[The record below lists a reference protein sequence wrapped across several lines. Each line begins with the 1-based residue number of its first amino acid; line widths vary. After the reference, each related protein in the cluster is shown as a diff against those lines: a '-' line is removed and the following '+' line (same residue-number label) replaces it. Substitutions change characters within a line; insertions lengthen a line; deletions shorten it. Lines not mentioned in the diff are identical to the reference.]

1 MTSPK
6 ERARSSWYDLYTFH
20 MAKRERKRKNHA
32 ADEEPRKLPVSI
44 EALRG
49 VSAVCAFALAIFLAL
64 AGFGIGGMVGEVIFS
79 ALSTLLGVGYMLL
92 PLSLILLAVALMRP
106 FENRFGAVEIVSIFV
121 FLLSALGLIALV
133 LPEQAGIVGNAIVYP
148 MLAAVDTVATVIF
161 LLSFIVI
168 ALIIAFDVHLGAL
181 ALRIRESMR
190 GDISPAPSDEKEVTV
205 SGLEE
210 IDAEEPEDIEPAPQ
224 QPEEEVPDEPAQPRV
239 QVAEMSSGS
248 GDGFPIIAAS
258 GSVYTPPP
266 LSLLGKN
273 KGKPEVGDVKANM
286 NIIKR
291 TLQNFGI
298 QVEMD
303 EVSIGPT
310 VTRYS
315 MKPAEGVRLAKIVA
329 LQSNLELA
337 LAASPVRIEAPI
349 PGKSLVGIEVPNIS
363 RTTLGLA
370 PLFSD
375 PEFAQ
380 STKPLLL
387 GLGRSITGQAHFAD
401 LARMPHMLIAGT
413 TGSGK
418 SVCIHDFVVSL
429 LYRAGPERL
438 RFVMIDP
445 KRVEL
450 TLYNNIPHLLSPV
463 ITDAKKAI
471 FALKW
476 LAKEMDRRYDVL
488 QTEKVRDI
496 ASYHENVVAPAVE
509 KGGEPEKMPEA
520 MPYIVVIIDEL
531 ADIMQ
536 SYPRELEA
544 GIVRLAQMSRAVGI
558 HLILSTQRPSVKVI
572 TGLIKANIPAR
583 VAFQVASQI
592 DSRTILDMSGA
603 EKLLGAGDM
612 LFLSNDNAKPRR
624 IQGPYISETE
634 VKKIVSHI
642 INNNDAGPLD
652 GVDFTESTGAGSGA
666 ASIFDSMA
674 EEDGDEKYAEAKA
687 AVLEAGKASTS
698 YLQRKLGIGYSR
710 AAKLIDMLEERG
722 VIGPGEGSK
731 PREVIGAGNAD
742 DLVREAEALDSERA

>member
-1 MTSPK
+1 
-6 ERARSSWYDLYTFH
+6 
-20 MAKRERKRKNHA
+20 MAKRDREKSKKRKNNDD
-32 ADEEPRKLPVSI
+32 DEESTFPISI

-49 VSAVCAFALAIFLAL
+49 VFAVLAIAVALFLAL
-64 AGFGIGGMVGEVIFS
+64 AAFKVGGAVGSFIYTN
-79 ALSTLLGVGYMLL
+79 LTKLLGVGYMLL
-92 PLSLILLAVALMRP
+92 PFSLLLLAIALMRS
-106 FENRFGAVEIVSIFV
+106 FEKRFGAIEIVSVLV
-121 FLLSALGLIALV
+121 FLFAGLGMIALI
-133 LPEQAGIVGNAIVYP
+133 LPERGGIVGVAIVKP
-148 MLAAVDTVATVIF
+148 LIAAVDTTATVIF
-161 LLSFIVI
+161 LLSFIVA
-168 ALIIAFDVHLGAL
+168 ALIIAFDIHLGAL
-181 ALRIRESMR
+181 VQSIRER
-190 GDISPAPSDEKEVTV
+190 LRARKEAFANELNEPAVAMT
-205 SGLEE
+205 GLPENE
-210 IDAEEPEDIEPAPQ
+210 IDEESAEIYEEPEEMPADMEAPK
-224 QPEEEVPDEPAQPRV
+224 V
-239 QVAEMSSGS
+239 QIAEMNQDTSGS
-248 GDGFPIIAAS
+248 GFPIIAAT
-258 GSVYTPPP
+258 GSVYSPPP

-310 VTRYS
+310 VTRYA

-349 PGKSLVGIEVPNIS
+349 PGKSLVGIEVPNIA

-375 PEFAQ
+375 PGFTQ
-380 STKPLLL
+380 SSKPLLI
-387 GLGRSITGQAHFAD
+387 GLGRSITGAAHFAD
-401 LARMPHMLIAGT
+401 LARMPHVLVAGT

-418 SVCIHDFVVSL
+418 SVCIHDFIVSL
-429 LYRAGPERL
+429 LYRAGPECL
-438 RFVMIDP
+438 RFIMVDP

-450 TLYNNIPHLLSPV
+450 TLYNNIPHLLTPV

-471 FALKW
+471 LALKW
-476 LAKEMDRRYDVL
+476 LAKEMERRYNVL
-488 QTEKVRDI
+488 EAERVRDI
-496 ASYHENVVAPAVE
+496 SSYHENIVVPAIA
-509 KGGEPEKMPEA
+509 KGDTGKPMPEA

-531 ADIMQ
+531 ADIM
-536 SYPRELEA
+536 SAYPRELEA

-592 DSRTILDMSGA
+592 DSRTILDTGGA

-612 LFLSNDNAKPRR
+612 LFLSNDMSKPRR
-624 IQGPYISETE
+624 IQAPFISETE
-634 VKKIVSHI
+634 VKRVVSHVVR
-642 INNNDAGPLD
+642 NNDAGPLD
-652 GVDFTESTGAGSGA
+652 SVDFSESKQNESS
-666 ASIFDSMA
+666 SIFASLE

-698 YLQRKLGIGYSR
+698 YLQRKLGVGYSR
-710 AAKLIDMLEERG
+710 AAKLIDMLEEHG
-722 VIGPGEGSK
+722 VIGAADGAK

-742 DLVREAEALDSERA
+742 ELIASAEAAEESDEYNERT